1 MDPRNY
7 RKAASIAGAAQFGV
21 TVRPDEMP
29 AIDLISAGS
38 VAVRTNGA
46 RIGKGGGYS
55 DLEFAIGT
63 QLGLISESTVIFTT
77 VHDEQ
82 VVKDAWGIQPYDIPL
97 NWIFT
102 PTRSIECKRPHPRPT
117 GILWDQ
123 LDPAMRGSIPIL
135 NFLNE

>member
-21 TVRPDEMP
+21 PVRPDAMP

-82 VVKDAWGIQPYDIPL
+82 VVKDTWNIQPYDIPL
-97 NWIFT
+97 NWVFT
-102 PTRSIECKRPHPRPT
+102 PTRSIECKHPHPRPT

-123 LDPAMRGSIPIL
+123 LDPSMRDSIPIL
-135 NFLNE
+135 DKLV